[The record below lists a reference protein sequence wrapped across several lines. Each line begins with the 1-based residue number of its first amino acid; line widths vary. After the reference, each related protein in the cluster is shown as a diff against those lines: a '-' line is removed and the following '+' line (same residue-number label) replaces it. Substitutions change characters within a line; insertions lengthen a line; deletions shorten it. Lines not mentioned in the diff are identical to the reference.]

1 MPDDANVAGLM
12 DPQLRRGHLLGERLT
27 PATAFTPLVE
37 RVRLLSG
44 DGDVIRVNPDE
55 PLTRMLAASRHL
67 FQSQVVHDFSYN
79 LQRLWHEAERLDPRH
94 DVFGDARIRAHLR
107 HLDAIRHFFLD
118 NDQWSSSRIELACW
132 NAFHQF
138 YCEALALADRLW
150 HYEAGRRPRRVAE
163 KKLKRHERP
172 GASSYNPAQALVNL
186 VEQAIPNAFHAEPL
200 RGLWP
205 IFIYQGIRSLL
216 PWPPWRSMEYLQ
228 RAHRILTAGTLA
240 NYGAPGSPV
249 VERIDCIDLLNDP
262 HFFDPGTRRTRQNII
277 FALSHRH
284 SLFDLALM
292 ADVFGHIKIASWSN
306 IQYFPKSAAT
316 DPLIVT
322 VNPGETRRL
331 ERTLARTA
339 DLVIHQRFPITSY
352 VDGGTPYLPYGQQM
366 RVKPGIR
373 LMVDYLAAQSRGTAR
388 RTYIV
393 PVTYDDTVT
402 FVRGLDSRITLT
414 LHRPICADDIAA
426 APRRPDRKSI
436 NRGDPLLTY
445 LEAHFLA
452 HTGQVRHG
460 WQTPCVIDTVRRTR
474 ARFDR
479 DLSLRGRLR
488 RPFHASIF
496 DLCHADELIEH
507 VHE

>member
-44 DGDVIRVNPDE
+44 DGDAIRVNPDE

-67 FQSQVVHDFSYN
+67 FQSQVVHDFGYN
-79 LQRLWHEAERLDPRH
+79 LQRLWHQAERLDAQH
-94 DVFGDARIRAHLR
+94 DVFGDARIRGHLR

-150 HYEAGRRPRRVAE
+150 QYEAGHRPRRVAE

-172 GASSYNPAQALVNL
+172 GASSYVPTQALVNL
-186 VEQAIPNAFHAEPL
+186 IEQAIPSVFYAKPL

-205 IFIYQGIRSLL
+205 ILVYQGIRSAL
-216 PWPPWRSMEYLQ
+216 PWPPWRSLEYLDKAN
-228 RAHRILTAGTLA
+228 RMIKAGTLA
-240 NYGAPGSPV
+240 NYADGKDDI
-249 VERIDCIDLLNDP
+249 VERVDRDDLLNDP
-262 HFFDPGTRRTRQNII
+262 YFFDPTTRLTRHNII

-284 SLFDLALM
+284 SFLDSALSFE
-292 ADVFGHIKIASWSN
+292 AFPGIKFASWSN

-316 DPLIVT
+316 DPFIVPIH
-322 VNPGETRRL
+322 PGGSRRL

-339 DLVIHQRFPITSY
+339 DLVVHQRLPIVSY
-352 VDGGTPYLPYGQQM
+352 VDGGTPYLAYGQQM

-373 LMVDYLAAQSRGTAR
+373 TMVDYLAQRCTGTSR
-388 RTYIV
+388 RTYVV
-393 PVTYDDTVT
+393 PVSYNDTVSL
-402 FVRGLDSRITLT
+402 VRGLDRQIKLT
-414 LHRPICADDIAA
+414 IHRPICADDIAA
-426 APRRPDRKSI
+426 APRRPNRQSV
-436 NRGDPLLTY
+436 NRGDPLLIY
-445 LEAHFLA
+445 LEAHYLVN
-452 HTGQVRHG
+452 TGQVRHG
-460 WQTPCVIDTVRRTR
+460 WRTPRVIETVRHVQEQLAHEHSVR
-474 ARFDR
+474 AA
-479 DLSLRGRLR
+479 LR
-488 RPFHASIF
+488 RHFHASIF
-496 DLCHADELIEH
+496 DLGRESSA
-507 VHE
+507 